1 MFAEHIITKYYNIGL
16 ETYGKRLDFV
26 RAPAMFYI
34 LFSFVH
40 LPQSLETGCD
50 FTKDGTVAI
59 VQKTLQAM
67 EGEIEKKKKY
77 DVQCNDPSC
86 SFLIYFSQTRQ
97 AGNELHQR
105 IM

>member
-1 MFAEHIITKYYNIGL
+1 MFAEHIITKYYYLGL

-26 RAPAMFYI
+26 RAPVNVLYSLLSLLYF
-34 LFSFVH
+34 
-40 LPQSLETGCD
+40 PQGLETGCD

-67 EGEIEKKKKY
+67 EGELEKKKKY

-86 SFLIYFSQTRQ
+86 SFLVYFSQTRQ
-97 AGNELHQR
+97 ADNDLH
-105 IM
+105 